1 MSRHLSGTAY
11 TNIPVNASGVQT
23 IIYPTD
29 HYGDSSSI
37 SNQSILSGAAVTIIY
52 GVVVTNPGN
61 FTITFANA
69 GTTITTLNF
78 STAGEVMFGEQGIE
92 VRGGMRIAIP
102 ANSTATGIVFWKRI
116 V

>member
-11 TNIPVNASGVQT
+11 TNIPVNAGGVQV

-29 HYGDSSSI
+29 HYGGWSTI
-37 SNQSILSGAAVTIIY
+37 SNQSILAGAAVTIIY

-69 GTTITTLNF
+69 GATITTLNF

-102 ANSTATGIVFWKRI
+102 ANSTATGVVLWKK
-116 V
+116 VA